1 MQNMQDEINRLDQ
14 EVKTESVKTIE
25 SIIEKMMEVEREKAA
40 LICELAGMSGLGT
53 LAAAQVIRSGDLT
66 KL

>member
-1 MQNMQDEINRLDQ
+1 MVTPEELKKLER
-14 EVKTESVKTIE
+14 ETIE
-25 SIIEKMMEVEREKAA
+25 QVIEKLIAVEREKAA
-40 LICELAGMSGLGT
+40 LICELAGLSGLGT